1 MTLGQSATVGRHRG
15 QVAPG
20 GDVAREVGE
29 THLVRVLLVGVFRWR
44 NGLGRL
50 IVFDRFSPSFREE
63 QRTQAVTKDVFAAGT
78 KPIEPDAIYF
88 MAWRRL

>member
-1 MTLGQSATVGRHRG
+1 MTRGQSATVGRHRG

-20 GDVAREVGE
+20 GDIAREVGE
-29 THLVRVLLVGVFRWR
+29 THFVRVLPVGVFRWR

-50 IVFDRFSPSFREE
+50 VVFDRFRPSFREE
-63 QRTQAVTKDVFAAGT
+63 QRTQAVAQDVFAAGT